1 MNFKE
6 TSNLINYN
14 TISFKKKHVNKYIYN
29 NFILYK
35 IINWFQLIFK
45 LFNRFYKNI
54 FNICTLI
61 FLLIGRYL
69 YIKSLRGCNGNEFS
83 CLNIGIKYII
93 DDIYYCIESC
103 IYFLLVLFLIQLKLC
118 SFYNFLIFIF
128 IIIELIYKDHGD
140 TFNNHGILNLEA
152 LFLFLILGE
161 IIILIILIFIFI
173 IKKRKYIL
181 NIFII
186 FCIII
191 FFISFYFKYKDL
203 YYCKNWDKSLNNTLI
218 NNDKTL
224 YACSINIPKRKCL
237 ISIFSPFLD
246 FSELFKI
253 KCNKRKTKEKYL
265 LKQLSNLKNISKLN
279 RIGFPITINDEE
291 IKGKPALYSRELYNF
306 VKNNLIDMDNENKLN
321 KLKENQIPEVLVDY
335 SNDPFGELKIT
346 INFKKQL
353 SLERQNIYL
362 KRKKHTNDI
371 LFIYLDNL
379 SRVHFYRQYKKTS
392 KFIQQFLSYE
402 GFSNQNNPSQ
412 KYHGFEF
419 LKYHKFNGA
428 TLRNAIP
435 MFSGVYYGKNN
446 TMISIVRDLKDIG
459 YITCNVQDVC
469 HKELM
474 HMDKLEKYT
483 YIEFD
488 HEYVSPNCDPNIYS
502 PGVGLFGGE
511 NGILRKCLYGRES
524 FEYSL
529 EYALKFWK
537 AYEYNKKFLRVVNT
551 YGHEYTGEK
560 SKYADD
566 SLYTFLD
573 NLYSTNQLKNTTVF
587 LTGDHGFILLGIYKI
602 LNFEDWK
609 IEYFFPIFILLVPD
623 INNIDYY
630 QQYSE
635 IIKNQQNF
643 ITPFDIYYT
652 IRHIAYNED
661 YKKPPLFGN
670 KNDGESLFK
679 YINPKNRKCS
689 KYKSISKQ
697 NCQCVNNN

>member
-1 MNFKE
+1 MYFKGIY
-6 TSNLINYN
+6 NLIKNNIIDY
-14 TISFKKKHVNKYIYN
+14 KKKDINKYNYNKYIR
-29 NFILYK
+29 YK
-35 IINWFQLIFK
+35 FINWFNLIFK
-45 LFNRFYKNI
+45 LLQLFHIKI

-61 FLLIGRYL
+61 LLLRGRYL
-69 YIKSLRGCNGNEFS
+69 YIKSLNGCDGNEFS
-83 CLNIGIKYII
+83 CLNIGINYII
-93 DDIYYCIESC
+93 DDIYYCIKSC

-118 SFYNFLIFIF
+118 SFYNFLLFIF
-128 IIIELIYKDHGD
+128 IIVELILKDHGD
-140 TFNNHGILNLEA
+140 TFNKHGILNLEA
-152 LFLFLILGE
+152 LFIILLLGE
-161 IIILIILIFIFI
+161 IIILIILIFIFF

-186 FCIII
+186 FCIFI

-224 YACSINIPKRKCL
+224 FACSIIIPKRKCL

-246 FSELFKI
+246 FSKLFNI
-253 KCNKRKTKEKYL
+253 KCNRRKTKEKYL
-265 LKQLSNLKNISKLN
+265 LKQLSNLKNNTKLN

-291 IKGKPALYSRELYNF
+291 IEGKPALYSRELYNF
-306 VKNNLIDMDNENKLN
+306 VKDNLIDMDNKSELN
-321 KLKENQIPEVLVDY
+321 KLKENKFPEVLVDY
-335 SNDPFGELKIT
+335 SNDPFGELKIN
-346 INFKKQL
+346 INLKKKL
-353 SLERQNIYL
+353 SLERQNIYS
-362 KRKKHTNDI
+362 KRNKHTNDI

-379 SRVHFYRQYKKTS
+379 SRVHFYRQFKKTS
-392 KFIQQFLSYE
+392 KFLKKFLSYK
-402 GFSNQNNPSQ
+402 GFSNKDNPHQ

-435 MFSGVYYGKNN
+435 MFSGVYYDKNN
-446 TMISIVRDLKDIG
+446 TMISIVRELKNIG

-474 HMDKLEKYT
+474 YMEKLKKYK

-488 HEYVSPNCDPNIYS
+488 HEYVAPNCDPNIYS

-524 FEYSL
+524 IEYSFEY
-529 EYALKFWK
+529 AIKFWK
-537 AYEYNKKFLRVVNT
+537 TYEQNKKFLRVVNT

-560 SKYADD
+560 SKYSDIA
-566 SLYTFLD
+566 LYNFL
-573 NLYSTNQLKNTTVF
+573 NHLYSTNQLKNTTVF

-623 INNIDYY
+623 IINCDYY

-635 IIKNQQNF
+635 ILKNEQNF

-652 IRHIAYNED
+652 IRHIIYNED
-661 YKKPPLFGN
+661 YKNLPLFGN

-679 YINPKNRKCS
+679 YINPKTRKCN
-689 KYKSISKQ
+689 KYKSISEQ
-697 NCQCVNNN
+697 NCQCINNT